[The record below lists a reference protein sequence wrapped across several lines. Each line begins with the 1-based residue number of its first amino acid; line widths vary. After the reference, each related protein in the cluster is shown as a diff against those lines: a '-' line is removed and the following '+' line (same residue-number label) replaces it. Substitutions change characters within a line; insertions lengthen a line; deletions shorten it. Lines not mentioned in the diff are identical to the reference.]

1 MKNLLYIGNNL
12 NTAKANISSIQV
24 LGALLESEGYDL
36 RYTSSKRNK
45 MFRLL
50 DMLWSCI
57 WNSKWADAV
66 LIDTYSTQNFYYAY
80 ACSLVCRLFN
90 IPYLPMLHGGNLPER
105 LEQNPKLSTSI
116 FNNSFKNISPSIYL
130 KNVFSKKGYDNVEYI
145 PNSILLENY
154 SVYPKSFNTIRLL
167 WVRSFSK
174 IYNPIM
180 AIEVLIRLKEL
191 GHEAELCMIGPDT
204 DGSLEKVKKYA
215 KNIGVK
221 TRFAGKLTKEEWVN
235 ISEDYNIF
243 MNTTNYD
250 NMPLSIIEAM
260 ALGFPIA
267 STDVGG
273 IPFLIKNEEE
283 GLLSP
288 KNDANVMAKNI
299 IRIFKDEKLR
309 VNLSTNARKN
319 AECFDWQ
326 SLKNQWHT
334 IFKAL

>member
-12 NTAKANISSIQV
+12 DSSKTNVSSIQV

-36 RYTSSKRNK
+36 RYASSKRNK
-45 MFRLL
+45 FLRLL
-50 DMLWSCI
+50 HMIWSCI

-80 ACSLVCRLFN
+80 TCSLVCRLFN
-90 IPYLPMLHGGNLPER
+90 IPYLPILHGGNLPER
-105 LEQNPKLSTSI
+105 LDKNPKLSASI
-116 FNNSFKNISPSIYL
+116 FDNSFKNISPSIYL
-130 KNVFSKKGYDNVEYI
+130 KNAFSEKGYDNVEYI
-145 PNSILLENY
+145 PNSISLENY
-154 SVYPKSFNTIRLL
+154 AVYPKSFNTIRLL

-191 GHEAELCMIGPDT
+191 GHEAELCMVGPDT
-204 DGSLEKVKKYA
+204 DGSLEKVKAYA
-215 KNIGVK
+215 KKTGVNIK
-221 TRFAGKLTKEEWVN
+221 FTGKLTKKEWIN

-250 NMPLSIIEAM
+250 NMPVSIIEAM
-260 ALGFPIA
+260 ALGFPLV
-267 STDVGG
+267 STKVGG
-273 IPFLIKNEEE
+273 IAYLIKNEEE

-288 KNDANVMAKNI
+288 KNNAEAMAENI
-299 IRIFKDEKLR
+299 IRIFEDEKLR
-309 VNLSTNARKN
+309 VKLSTNTRKN
-319 AECFDWQ
+319 AERFDWQ
-326 SLKNQWHT
+326 SLKNEWHA

>member
-24 LGALLESEGYDL
+24 LGVLLESEGYNL
-36 RYTSSKRNK
+36 CYASSKRNK
-45 MFRLL
+45 LLRLL

-80 ACSLVCRLFN
+80 TCSLVCRLLN
-90 IPYLPMLHGGNLPER
+90 IPYLPVLHGGNLPER
-105 LEQNPKLSTSI
+105 LEKNPKLSASI

-130 KNVFSKKGYDNVEYI
+130 KNAFSKKGYDNVEYI
-145 PNSILLENY
+145 PNSISLENY
-154 SVYPKSFNTIRLL
+154 AVYPKSFNTIRLL

-180 AIEVLIRLKEL
+180 AIDVLILLKEL

-221 TRFAGKLTKEEWVN
+221 TKFAGKLTKEEWVN

-288 KNDANVMAKNI
+288 KNDAKEMAKNI

-326 SLKNQWHT
+326 FLKNQWHT